1 MSGSSFAGKLA
12 ANAPVVIAVGEP
24 SLDFALVGLEPSG
37 AIDMVIPDRAAFR
50 AALQAS
56 RGGLPIDDLG
66 GDRYRMV
73 IDLDHE
79 GWSGL
84 LLVTGKGPFDPRLI
98 APPLGQRDAE
108 WRADLVE
115 RAAERGWQ
123 ADMIWF
129 RSVDELDD

>member
-66 GDRYRMV
+66 GDRYRM
-73 IDLDHE
+73 D
-79 GWSGL
+79 G
-84 LLVTGKGPFDPRLI
+84 T
-98 APPLGQRDAE
+98 PP
-108 WRADLVE
+108 V
-115 RAAERGWQ
+115 
-123 ADMIWF
+123 
-129 RSVDELDD
+129 